1 MHDELSTN
9 VELTHEV
16 LAARLAHARSS
27 RPTPDRPRDRF
38 PATDRF
44 LASTSRHVA
53 AANAVLVPAVA
64 RRVPEGRQLAREFAR
79 QSRRLEAALAQAK
92 GKLYGSTYS
101 IRRPWTAVWDEV
113 HDELEAWCA
122 LEEKLVARLPADE
135 DVRRGLARRLF
146 ADESHA
152 PSRPHPYLPH
162 RGLAGRVARR
172 VARGVDQ
179 FWDTAE
185 GRMLPE
191 PVHTATH
198 GRNGRMARYLLADPD
213 VDAAGSGEPGPQTAL
228 KSAPER
234 APKQARRRLRTPGRS
249 GPPSR

>member
-1 MHDELSTN
+1 MRDELTSN

-27 RPTPDRPRDRF
+27 KPTPGRPRDRF

-53 AANAVLVPAVA
+53 AANAVLLPAVK
-64 RRVPEGRQLAREFAR
+64 RQGPEGRHLAHEFAR
-79 QSRRLEAALAQAK
+79 QSRRLEQAMYQAK

-101 IRRPWTAVWDEV
+101 IRMPWTAVWGEV
-113 HDELEAWCA
+113 HDELEAWFG
-122 LEEKLVARLPADE
+122 LEESLVARIAEDP
-135 DVRRGLARRLF
+135 DVRRNLAQRLYVG
-146 ADESHA
+146 ETHA

-198 GRNGRMARYLLADPD
+198 SREGRLARYLLADPD
-213 VDAAGSGEPGPQTAL
+213 VDMQVSEADGAAPD
-228 KSAPER
+228 
-234 APKQARRRLRTPGRS
+234 
-249 GPPSR
+249 

>member
-1 MHDELSTN
+1 MRDELTSN

-16 LAARLAHARSS
+16 LSARLAHARTCH
-27 RPTPDRPRDRF
+27 PTPNRPRDRF

-53 AANAVLVPAVA
+53 AANAVLLPAVA
-64 RRVPEGRQLAREFAR
+64 RQMPEGRQLAREFAR
-79 QSRRLEAALAQAK
+79 QSRRLEAAMAQAK

-101 IRRPWTAVWDEV
+101 IRRPWTSVWGEV
-113 HDELEAWCA
+113 HDELEAWFG
-122 LEEKLVARLPADE
+122 LEESMVARLAADP
-135 DVRRGLARRLF
+135 DVRRNLAQRLYTG
-146 ADESHA
+146 ETHA

-172 VARGVDQ
+172 VARGVDR

-198 GRNGRMARYLLADPD
+198 SRDGRMARYLLADPE
-213 VDAAGSGEPGPQTAL
+213 VDEAESGTAID
-228 KSAPER
+228 
-234 APKQARRRLRTPGRS
+234 
-249 GPPSR
+249 

>member
-1 MHDELSTN
+1 MRDELTSN

-27 RPTPDRPRDRF
+27 KPTPNRPRDRF

-53 AANAVLVPAVA
+53 AANAVLLPAVT
-64 RRVPEGRQLAREFAR
+64 RQGPDGRHLAHEFAR
-79 QSRRLEAALAQAK
+79 QSRRLEAAMFQVK

-101 IRRPWTAVWDEV
+101 IRRPWTTVWGEV
-113 HDELEAWCA
+113 HDELEAWFG
-122 LEEKLVARLPADE
+122 LEESLVAHIAADP
-135 DVRRGLARRLF
+135 DVRRNLAQRLYVG
-146 ADESHA
+146 ETRA

-198 GRNGRMARYLLADPD
+198 SREGRLARYLLADPD
-213 VDAAGSGEPGPQTAL
+213 VDMQLSETDGAAPD
-228 KSAPER
+228 
-234 APKQARRRLRTPGRS
+234 
-249 GPPSR
+249 

>member
-16 LAARLAHARSS
+16 LAARLEHARACK
-27 RPTPDRPRDRF
+27 PTAERPRDRF

-64 RRVPEGRQLAREFAR
+64 RQVPQGRQFAREFAR

-101 IRRPWTAVWDEV
+101 IRRPWTSVWGEV
-113 HDELEAWCA
+113 HDELEAWCG
-122 LEEKLVARLPADE
+122 LEESLVARLATTPE
-135 DVRRGLARRLF
+135 VRRRLAQRLF

-162 RGLAGRVARR
+162 RGLAGRMARR
-172 VARGVDQ
+172 VARGVDR

-198 GRNGRMARYLLADPD
+198 GRDGRIARYLLADPE
-213 VDAAGSGEPGPQTAL
+213 VAPEGTQQITAADAAEG
-228 KSAPER
+228 
-234 APKQARRRLRTPGRS
+234 
-249 GPPSR
+249 

>member
-1 MHDELSTN
+1 MRDQLTSN
-9 VELTHEV
+9 VELTHSV
-16 LAARLAHARSS
+16 LSARLVHARTS
-27 RPTPDRPRDRF
+27 RPTANRPRDRF

-53 AANAVLVPAVA
+53 AANAVLAPAIA
-64 RRVPEGRQLAREFAR
+64 RQAPEGRRLAREFAR
-79 QSRRLEAALAQAK
+79 QSRRLEAALCQAK

-101 IRRPWTAVWDEV
+101 IRRPWTSVWGEV
-113 HDELEAWCA
+113 HDELETWFG
-122 LEEKLVARLPADE
+122 LEEALVERLGGDP
-135 DVRRGLARRLF
+135 DVRRTLAQRLYEG
-146 ADESHA
+146 ESHA
-152 PSRPHPYLPH
+152 PTRPHPYLPH

-198 GRNGRMARYLLADPD
+198 GRDGRLARYLLADTD
-213 VDAAGSGEPGPQTAL
+213 VDHLDGAVDLVDEHVAEVRPGAATD
-228 KSAPER
+228 
-234 APKQARRRLRTPGRS
+234 
-249 GPPSR
+249 

>member
-1 MHDELSTN
+1 MDDELSTN
-9 VELTHEV
+9 VGLTHEV

-53 AANAVLVPAVA
+53 AANAVLVPAVT
-64 RRVPEGRQLAREFAR
+64 RQLPQGRQFAREFAR

-101 IRRPWTAVWDEV
+101 IRRSWTSVWGEV

-122 LEEKLVARLPADE
+122 LEESLVARLTADP
-135 DVRRGLARRLF
+135 DVRRHLAQRLF

-162 RGLAGRVARR
+162 RGISGRVARQ
-172 VARGVDQ
+172 VARRVDG

-198 GRNGRMARYLLADPD
+198 GRDGRLTRYLLADPHVEPD
-213 VDAAGSGEPGPQTAL
+213 VDSGPE
-228 KSAPER
+228 APWR
-234 APKQARRRLRTPGRS
+234 SVTSPGRS